1 MNFILWQY
9 LSFYF
14 YLFIYCRSLKM
25 NTAIWK
31 YLIVLSVLHF
41 VLFNAPFKIAVFG
54 HTSRDLPTIPA
65 FANFSW
71 VTGMEVLVRL
81 FSLPYFWV
89 KKLSPQQCLSSALFI
104 YLSVVIGSTTIIF
117 ILHLYTLS
125 DQRSDLFIWLV
136 LHFPCWRVEWFQNL
150 GQISGASAWHFY
162 LSFKLLLHLMQV
174 WFWSFITLFCFI
186 LCTSWYCCWSILVF
200 CLEDSPRLSLWL
212 PY

>member
-1 MNFILWQY
+1 
-9 LSFYF
+9 
-14 YLFIYCRSLKM
+14 M
-25 NTAIWK
+25 NTSIWK

-41 VLFNAPFKIAVFG
+41 VLFNGLFKIAVFG

-81 FSLPYFWV
+81 FSLPCFRV
-89 KKLSPQQCLSSALFI
+89 KKLQQCLSLALFI
-104 YLSVVIGSTTIIF
+104 YLPIVTGSTTIIF
-117 ILHLYTLS
+117 ILHLYTFS

-162 LSFKLLLHLMQV
+162 LSFKLLLYLMQV
-174 WFWSFITLFCFI
+174 WFWSFIILFCFI
-186 LCTSWYCCWSILVF
+186 LCTSWVLLLIYSCVLFRGLSKAKSMTTVLV
-200 CLEDSPRLSLWL
+200 
-212 PY
+212 